1 MDIAEVA
8 KIAGDALSRAEA
20 AHDRLD
26 ELTGE
31 VKDIRSLTAVMATA
45 NQKID
50 NLSSDVSEMKRDIK
64 AISNRPSQWL
74 DKLVAA
80 AIGAIATGL
89 VAAILKQILK

>member
-1 MDIAEVA
+1 MP
-8 KIAGDALSRAEA
+8 SA
-20 AHDRLD
+20 AHDSLD

-64 AISNRPSQWL
+64 AITERPGKRWDSFTT
-74 DKLVAA
+74 
-80 AIGAIATGL
+80 AIITTLGASLI
-89 VAAILKQILK
+89 AAILALIFK